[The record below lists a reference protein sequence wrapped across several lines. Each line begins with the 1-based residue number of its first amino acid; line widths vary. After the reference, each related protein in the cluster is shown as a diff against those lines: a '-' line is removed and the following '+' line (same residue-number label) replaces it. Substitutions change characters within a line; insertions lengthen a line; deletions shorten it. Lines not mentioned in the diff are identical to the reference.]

1 MWYIWTPSIGYLAR
15 LFSKHTF
22 LHLIFQYVSPQVSV
36 KKLPIRNQDSPY
48 PAFWRFEF
56 HVCCLWFR
64 LDNQSLVCVH
74 SVVLSFS
81 WLCLTVFLIIF
92 RGHTLLSLFICHLP
106 ERHMMSTHVYSS
118 SPFVFTIVW
127 VWHFYPLSFAFF
139 IRLKMNTHTHI
150 PNPN

>member
-48 PAFWRFEF
+48 PGFWRFEF

-92 RGHTLLSLFICHLP
+92 RGHTLFIFIYMSFAWAAHDEYSCLLFITFRIH
-106 ERHMMSTHVYSS
+106 YSLS
-118 SPFVFTIVW
+118 VTFLSPVLRF
-127 VWHFYPLSFAFF
+127 FYSAE
-139 IRLKMNTHTHI
+139 NEHTHTHS
-150 PNPN
+150 